1 VSAIPCACGAS
12 SPCPPAGK
20 IVARKLKPDEAR
32 LWSHVA
38 STVKPRPGKAL
49 PAAEAEAVEP
59 KIDPKAGPAHLP
71 VTPAPKP
78 TRARV
83 PPPPDPIEPGRKRR
97 IVRGR
102 DALEARIDLHFMTHD
117 RARAALESFL
127 LRAHADG
134 VREVLVITGKGTL
147 GEGILRRQTPEW
159 LAVPPL
165 RAIVAGVSKA
175 DRRHGGEGALYV
187 ALKAKART

>member
-1 VSAIPCACGAS
+1 M
-12 SPCPPAGK
+12 
-20 IVARKLKPDEAR
+20 ARKLKPEEAR

-38 STVKPRPGKAL
+38 STVRPRPGMAL
-49 PAAEAEAVEP
+49 PTTEAEAVKP
-59 KIDPKAGPAHLP
+59 KIDPKAAPAHLP
-71 VTPAPKP
+71 VATAPRPKR
-78 TRARV
+78 TGV
-83 PPPPDPIEPGRKRR
+83 GPPPDPIEPGRKRR

-102 DALEARIDLHFMTHD
+102 DPLEARIDLHFMTHD

-127 LRAHADG
+127 LRAHSEG

-159 LAVPPL
+159 LAAPPL
-165 RAIVAGVSKA
+165 RAIVAGVSRA

-187 ALKAKART
+187 ALKGKTRT

>member
-1 VSAIPCACGAS
+1 M
-12 SPCPPAGK
+12 
-20 IVARKLKPDEAR
+20 ARKLKPDEAR

-38 STVKPRPGKAL
+38 STVRPRPGMAL
-49 PAAEAEAVEP
+49 PTAATDAVKP
-59 KIDPKAGPAHLP
+59 KIDPKAAPAHLP
-71 VTPAPKP
+71 VAAASKP
-78 TRARV
+78 TRPRIA
-83 PPPPDPIEPGRKRR
+83 PPPEPIEPGRKRR

-127 LRAHADG
+127 LRAHSEG

-159 LAVPPL
+159 LAAPPL

-187 ALKAKART
+187 ALKGKTRT

>member
-1 VSAIPCACGAS
+1 M
-12 SPCPPAGK
+12 
-20 IVARKLKPDEAR
+20 ARKLKPEEAR

-38 STVKPRPGKAL
+38 STVKARPGRAL
-49 PAAEAEAVEP
+49 PIPEAEAVKP
-59 KIDPKAGPAHLP
+59 KVDLKAAPAHLP
-71 VTPAPKP
+71 VSPPPKP
-78 TRARV
+78 SRPRAT
-83 PPPPDPIEPGRKRR
+83 PPPDAIEPGRKRR

-102 DALEARIDLHFMTHD
+102 DPLEARIDLHFMTHD

-127 LRAHADG
+127 LRAHAEG
-134 VREVLVITGKGTL
+134 LREVLVITGKGTL

-159 LAVPPL
+159 LAAPPL

-187 ALKAKART
+187 ALKGKARS

>member
-1 VSAIPCACGAS
+1 M
-12 SPCPPAGK
+12 
-20 IVARKLKPDEAR
+20 ARKLKAEEAR

-38 STVKPRPGKAL
+38 STVKPRPGMAL
-49 PAAEAEAVEP
+49 PSAEVEAVKP
-59 KIDPKAGPAHLP
+59 KIDPRAAPAHLP
-71 VTPAPKP
+71 VAPPA
-78 TRARV
+78 RASRSRAT
-83 PPPPDPIEPGRKRR
+83 PPPDPIEPGRKRR

-102 DALEARIDLHFMTHD
+102 DPLEARIDLHFMTHD

-127 LRAHADG
+127 LRAHAEG

-159 LAVPPL
+159 LAAPPL

-187 ALKAKART
+187 ALKGNSRT

>member
-1 VSAIPCACGAS
+1 M
-12 SPCPPAGK
+12 
-20 IVARKLKPDEAR
+20 ARKLKPDEAR

-49 PAAEAEAVEP
+49 PVLGAEAA
-59 KIDPKAGPAHLP
+59 KPKADPRAPPAHLP
-71 VTPAPKP
+71 VTPVAARAQRPKP
-78 TRARV
+78 

-102 DALEARIDLHFMTHD
+102 DPLEARIDLHFMTHD
-117 RARAALESFL
+117 QARAALEAFL
-127 LRAHADG
+127 LRAHAEG
-134 VREVLVITGKGTL
+134 LREVLVITGKGTL

-159 LAVPPL
+159 LAAPPL
-165 RAIVAGVSKA
+165 RAIVAGVSRA

-187 ALKAKART
+187 ALKGKARS

>member
-1 VSAIPCACGAS
+1 M
-12 SPCPPAGK
+12 
-20 IVARKLKPDEAR
+20 ARKLKPDEAR

-49 PAAEAEAVEP
+49 PVPDAEAA
-59 KIDPKAGPAHLP
+59 KPKADPRAAPAHLP
-71 VTPAPKP
+71 VAPVAPRASRPKP
-78 TRARV
+78 

-102 DALEARIDLHFMTHD
+102 DPLEARIDLHFMTHD
-117 RARAALESFL
+117 RARAALEAFL
-127 LRAHADG
+127 LRAHAEG
-134 VREVLVITGKGTL
+134 LREVLVITGKGTL

-159 LAVPPL
+159 LAAPPL

-175 DRRHGGEGALYV
+175 DRRHGGDGALYV
-187 ALKAKART
+187 ALKGKARS

>member
-1 VSAIPCACGAS
+1 M
-12 SPCPPAGK
+12 
-20 IVARKLKPDEAR
+20 ARKLKPEEAR

-38 STVKPRPGKAL
+38 STVRPRPGMAL
-49 PAAEAEAVEP
+49 PPTDAEAVKP
-59 KIDPKAGPAHLP
+59 KIDPKAAPAHLP
-71 VTPAPKP
+71 VAAATKPKRPAV
-78 TRARV
+78 A
-83 PPPPDPIEPGRKRR
+83 PPPDPIEPGRRRR

-102 DALEARIDLHFMTHD
+102 DPLEARIDLHFMTHD
-117 RARAALESFL
+117 RARAALEAFL
-127 LRAHADG
+127 LRAHAEG

-159 LAVPPL
+159 LAAPPL

-187 ALKAKART
+187 ALKGKTRT

>member
-1 VSAIPCACGAS
+1 M
-12 SPCPPAGK
+12 
-20 IVARKLKPDEAR
+20 ARKLKPEEAR

-38 STVKPRPGKAL
+38 STVRPRPGMAL
-49 PAAEAEAVEP
+49 PTAEVVTAKP
-59 KIDPKAGPAHLP
+59 KIDPRAAPAHLP
-71 VTPAPKP
+71 VATAPRPKRP
-78 TRARV
+78 GIA
-83 PPPPDPIEPGRKRR
+83 PPPDPIEPGRKRR

-102 DALEARIDLHFMTHD
+102 DPLEARIDLHFMTHD

-127 LRAHADG
+127 LRAHAEG

-159 LAVPPL
+159 LAAPPL

-187 ALKAKART
+187 ALKGKART

>member
-1 VSAIPCACGAS
+1 M
-12 SPCPPAGK
+12 
-20 IVARKLKPDEAR
+20 ARKLKPEEAR

-38 STVKPRPGKAL
+38 STVRPRPGMTL
-49 PAAEAEAVEP
+49 PPAGADAVKP
-59 KIDPKAGPAHLP
+59 KIDPKAAPAHLP
-71 VTPAPKP
+71 VATAPKP
-78 TRARV
+78 KRPGIA
-83 PPPPDPIEPGRKRR
+83 PPPDPIEPGRKRR

-102 DALEARIDLHFMTHD
+102 DPLEARIDLHFMTHD

-127 LRAHADG
+127 LRAHAEG

-159 LAVPPL
+159 LAAPPL
-165 RAIVAGVSKA
+165 RSIVAGVSKA

-187 ALKAKART
+187 ALKGNART